1 MLKRLWYSSPL
12 YPFYRNVW
20 LFLQR
25 QLMCPRGLHNN
36 CPVVPNEEPTNF
48 CHACGALVNPKAFG
62 VWEVRLRDGTT
73 REVVATNIHHAKNLV
88 IYGEDLPRRMARMR
102 HGEFKIHP
110 QNIVVARR
118 LRDANPLLVP
128 STGESGSPLS

>member
-1 MLKRLWYSSPL
+1 MPLISYSAL
-12 YPFYRNVW
+12 ILVCRDAR

-25 QLMCPRGLHNN
+25 QFMCSRGCHDNR
-36 CPVVPNEEPTNF
+36 PMAPGEEPTNF
-48 CHACGALVNPKAFG
+48 CHAWGALVNPKAFG
-62 VWEVRLRDGTT
+62 VWEVRLCDGTT
-73 REVVATNIHHAKNLV
+73 MEVVAINIHHAKNLV

-118 LRDANPLLVP
+118 LRDANR
-128 STGESGSPLS
+128 